1 MKTSILFSLSAA
13 ITLSLVA
20 TPTLAK
26 EVSQNDRAMTNSIV
40 EITPSNLVTNA
51 YQGFYAEQG
60 IPSYGALITA
70 LDLGKVNAEDLVEKA
85 ITKGRL
91 APETIDDQR
100 YLNSVDRLLY
110 RLKTK

>member
-1 MKTSILFSLSAA
+1 MKILASISLSIL
-13 ITLSLVA
+13 TLSLMTA
-20 TPTLAK
+20 PTLAN
-26 EVSQNDRAMTNSIV
+26 EISQNDLAMTGSIV
-40 EITPSNLVTNA
+40 EITPFDLVTRS
-51 YQGFYAEQG
+51 YQGYLADQG

-85 ITKGRL
+85 IAKGRL
-91 APETIDDQR
+91 APETIDDQG